1 MLINKLKSNINLNQK
16 TMKRIAL
23 ILMVLGCCMSSIR
36 AQEAVTRYDTVRCE
50 TCDSLTTPQPTDNKF
65 RVVTNKFW
73 DNWFVLA
80 DVGGHVFLGDYG
92 SVGKFSGLLS
102 PELNIGVGKW
112 FTPGIGVKLQFGISN
127 SRGYSKEPTYYTYGG
142 QKTADDGTP
151 YWKSKMK
158 WWDLS
163 ASAMFNLSRLFCGY
177 EGKDSDK
184 LMNQFIASVG
194 IGALHHWGIDEQ
206 RNEWSGHLELQYSRF
221 LSRKKNFSLDL
232 KARATLYQTNF
243 DGITVKSN
251 GEDSHWFDANVGLSV
266 GFTYYFKKRHWDR
279 CAPCER
285 PVYNVNK
292 TVIMP
297 TNECPEYGTMEFYVF
312 FPNNYSGRNDA
323 PTVSGAPVNAIDYL
337 ASGIFTQ
344 KKFDNAEAVA
354 SNLKS
359 GKSLS
364 KLNTSDIPTENIT
377 SIAKATGIDGGYEM
391 SDTPISLSMDA
402 SNMNMFKDKTGY
414 YYAPM
419 YYGNNTWYYR
429 VDRETAGQ
437 RLLGANNYKESKSFS
452 LNAHNGLELVKNN
465 LKPDADAELYSFADI
480 YSAIEGNDGNIAN
493 AANTEAVNRLNE
505 IFTKGRIIYVMA
517 EGLATSQ
524 DNYIGEDS
532 ENVGLERNKT
542 LAYNRA
548 YTVVNWLKG
557 NEKFRNVSNNVFAVN
572 ALVNPIVKVDDKS
585 VQGLNSKLGR
595 CVKVRIH
602 FVIDK

>member
-1 MLINKLKSNINLNQK
+1 MATIKL
-16 TMKRIAL
+16 TF
-23 ILMVLGCCMSSIR
+23 R
-36 AQEAVTRYDTVRCE
+36 A
-50 TCDSLTTPQPTDNKF
+50 SL
-65 RVVTNKFW
+65 
-73 DNWFVLA
+73 
-80 DVGGHVFLGDYG
+80 
-92 SVGKFSGLLS
+92 
-102 PELNIGVGKW
+102 
-112 FTPGIGVKLQFGISN
+112 
-127 SRGYSKEPTYYTYGG
+127 SK
-142 QKTADDGTP
+142 D
-151 YWKSKMK
+151 
-158 WWDLS
+158 
-163 ASAMFNLSRLFCGY
+163 
-177 EGKDSDK
+177 KD
-184 LMNQFIASVG
+184 
-194 IGALHHWGIDEQ
+194 
-206 RNEWSGHLELQYSRF
+206 
-221 LSRKKNFSLDL
+221 FSLDL

-377 SIAKATGIDGGYEM
+377 SIAKATGLDGGYEM

-437 RLLGANNYKESKSFS
+437 RLLGADNYKESKSFS